1 MNTHL
6 PLGVFLNDKSMPIK
20 TENPATP
27 ATNEELLPLTPLS
40 NCNGNSGSGSINEDC
55 PGSVEMMVESSVA
68 QSLEMI
74 IDKP

>member
-6 PLGVFLNDKSMPIK
+6 PLGVFLNDKSTAPMSIK

-27 ATNEELLPLTPLS
+27 GTNEELLPLTPLS
-40 NCNGNSGSGSINEDC
+40 NCNVSINEES
-55 PGSVEMMVESSVA
+55 PGSVEMEMVGSSVA

-74 IDKP
+74 IDTP